1 LGRPPV
7 CRSIAVARAAPALP
21 ISLGDLGQRQIEQ
34 LVDDDPIDAR
44 RLRLGVGLLFDIDQA
59 RLEEAGKQ
67 PLHLALGNLASGG
80 ESRLGPRI
88 NRLAVVIAPLGQE

>member
-7 CRSIAVARAAPALP
+7 CRSIAVARAALTLP

-44 RLRLGVGLLFDIDQA
+44 RLRLGVGLLIDIDQA
-59 RLEEAGKQ
+59 RLEEAGK
-67 PLHLALGNLASGG
+67 
-80 ESRLGPRI
+80 
-88 NRLAVVIAPLGQE
+88 